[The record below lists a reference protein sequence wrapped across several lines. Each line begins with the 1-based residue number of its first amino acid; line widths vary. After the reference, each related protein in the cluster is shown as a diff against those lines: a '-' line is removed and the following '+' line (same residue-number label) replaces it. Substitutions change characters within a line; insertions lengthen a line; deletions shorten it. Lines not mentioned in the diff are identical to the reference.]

1 MRRGLASAVSVAF
14 AVASIG
20 AVTHAVAE
28 RSERRDNTTTLAAL
42 ASSLSA
48 VGGGGSA
55 TRKVHVVINGASSAL
70 SFDTVGAPLSKA
82 AEETAARCGESDG
95 DEARPV
101 GEQSMPVMVREA
113 VRRDDADGVSA
124 VLCVFRVDGQRRER
138 YTLLKRVDDK
148 TTSRVVIARKSA
160 MDLEVMFPRDRDA
173 PGDDP
178 AVRPARSRRAFV
190 AKVIETGHAV
200 WTYESEDDRES
211 AAKALDAAMRVAG
224 FATAVTTDEG
234 GRLYTSTRANYVV
247 TFEPS
252 GAGTR
257 ITMARPAD

>member
-1 MRRGLASAVSVAF
+1 MRRLLAGVAF
-14 AVASIG
+14 AFVGIG

-28 RSERRDNTTTLAAL
+28 RSERRDTTATLGAL
-42 ASSLSA
+42 ASALNA
-48 VGGGGSA
+48 MGGGGSA
-55 TRKVHVVINGASSAL
+55 TRKVNVVINGASSAL
-70 SFDTVGAPLSKA
+70 SFDTVGAPLDRA

-101 GEQSMPVMVREA
+101 GEQSMPVMAREA
-113 VRRDDADGVSA
+113 VRREDADGVSA

-178 AVRPARSRRAFV
+178 AVRPPRARRAFV

-200 WTYESEDDRES
+200 WTYESEDDRAT
-211 AAKALDAAMRVAG
+211 AASALDAAMNAAG
-224 FATAVTTDEG
+224 YATTVTTNEG
-234 GRLYTSTRANYVV
+234 GRLYTKNATATLIATFDANN
-247 TFEPS
+247 
-252 GAGTR
+252 AGTR
-257 ITMARPAD
+257 ITLARPAN